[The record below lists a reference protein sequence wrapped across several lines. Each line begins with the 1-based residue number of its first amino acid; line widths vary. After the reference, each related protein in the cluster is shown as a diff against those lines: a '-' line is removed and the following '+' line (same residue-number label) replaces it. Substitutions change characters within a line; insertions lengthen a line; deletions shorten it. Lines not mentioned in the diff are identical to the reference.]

1 MKDGAG
7 MSLEGIRAFLEGS
20 EEVEFAASNQVDL
33 YAWTERILVEQG
45 YSGLKSP
52 DRATLGS

>member
-1 MKDGAG
+1 